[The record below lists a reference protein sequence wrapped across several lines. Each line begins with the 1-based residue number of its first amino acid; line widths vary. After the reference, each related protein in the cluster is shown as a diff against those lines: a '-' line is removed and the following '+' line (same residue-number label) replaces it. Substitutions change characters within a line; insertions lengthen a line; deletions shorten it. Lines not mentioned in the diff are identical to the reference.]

1 MYLFHYILQRQIARH
16 AFAIKVTM
24 VQNVSC
30 QVVPQIY
37 VYIIVHVRR
46 WMDSSFANVN
56 LAGVA
61 NSVNIH
67 AAAVRHFLQ
76 S

>member
-1 MYLFHYILQRQIARH
+1 
-16 AFAIKVTM
+16 M